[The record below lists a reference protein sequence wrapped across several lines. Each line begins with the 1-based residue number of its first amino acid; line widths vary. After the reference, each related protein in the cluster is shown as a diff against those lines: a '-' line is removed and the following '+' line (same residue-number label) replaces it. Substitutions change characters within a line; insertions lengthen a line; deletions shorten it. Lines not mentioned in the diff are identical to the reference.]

1 MDMTLQLEIEYHGVE
16 LTRDLPK
23 NLYRWLIEQHGAPDG
38 KKWYVSNNHFG
49 TTVYFANKLDHM
61 MFLLKISS

>member
-1 MDMTLQLEIEYHGVE
+1 MTLQLEIEYHGVE

-23 NLYRWLIEQHGAPDG
+23 ELYQWLIEQHGPPDG
-38 KKWYVSNNHFG
+38 KKWYVSRNYFG
-49 TTVYFANKLDHM
+49 TTVYFTSKLDHM